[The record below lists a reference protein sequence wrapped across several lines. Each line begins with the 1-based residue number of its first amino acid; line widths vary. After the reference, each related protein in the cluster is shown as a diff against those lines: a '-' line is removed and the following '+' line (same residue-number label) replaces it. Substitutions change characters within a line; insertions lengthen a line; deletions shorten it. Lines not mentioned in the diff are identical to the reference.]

1 MEKNIKQSKL
11 SRYPAPYNIENISTP
26 LKQNKIKNK
35 EIILNRILQDA
46 FNQKKSK
53 AKANLLYEKMSEEQ
67 NSNKINILE
76 KKDKNNEKK
85 KLIINNN
92 LDKIL
97 KKNDLL
103 LTSFYK
109 KKHKNKIDI
118 QNNNTLNYQVLNR
131 NNSNKSSVIPSSD
144 NQVSLINSRN
154 VDTKN
159 NISFFKNSEE
169 NKIRRHKTVYIKKNF
184 SVDRN
189 MTLSKSKYKNI
200 SKDDKNKYHNSNKN
214 LEQKYCMSSSL
225 RKQNQNNKNSTN
237 NINSNVNIF
246 NFGMQYSNAPHYFIR
261 NSKMFTPYFDNYFEY
276 NEPKI
281 NFSGNHEDILE
292 ESAILIQSAFRG
304 CVIRFKINNFLKTYK
319 GIELFHLFFKNKF
332 WNIFKKNIPPSKIHF
347 EFDSKLSISSISGF
361 SALANSHHNKKGSY
375 HDFNQKNLKE
385 SKETFF
391 ILNNNNIKNGNYENK
406 YTNSFENNSNL
417 ENNKNNKLIWNKKM
431 VSKNNSIISN
441 IINQKFFA
449 KNVKKINID
458 KTDPTLDK
466 EKQKLL
472 KALVTKK
479 INKSRLILLKYFLRF
494 YYNGILSNNDNAK
507 KNKENGININAKHLK
522 IKKLKKIIENKTK
535 FHFEILFKYFSRFR
549 FKGILNY
556 IQTNQYLIINGGRLI
571 NIEQDSFFVYSFSK
585 NKNRNLKL
593 FLNKIIKLRKIIYEQ
608 NETKNEIIKKYFHK
622 FRMAGI
628 RHYMQV
634 ELKKKLMIKILILN
648 MDKESLVS
656 KKDNKSERDKQKY
669 KMLNKLILRNN
680 NYNLNCCKNIFDR
693 WNLRT
698 KIFSMI
704 SKDKEKKKKRRIKK
718 RHNKKLA
725 ANINNINN
733 INNNNINI
741 PHITEISN
749 SNKSSNNFSYN
760 SNIKINLEESKNK
773 LKEFN
778 YDVGHPD
785 SIVFIDNMKITDY
798 FKVTKFINKI
808 NGIITKKFYFFKI
821 INKNKKEEEEEKKS
835 INNDVDFFMEDSSE
849 SDN

>member
-11 SRYPAPYNIENISTP
+11 SRYPNPYSIENISTP
-26 LKQNKIKNK
+26 IKQQKIKNK

-46 FNQKKSK
+46 YNQKKSK

-67 NSNKINILE
+67 NSNKIHLNMLE
-76 KKDKNNEKK
+76 KRDKNNEKK
-85 KLIINNN
+85 KLNISNNIE
-92 LDKIL
+92 KIL
-97 KKNDLL
+97 KKNDVL

-118 QNNNTLNYQVLNR
+118 QDNNEQNYQVINR
-131 NNSNKSSVIPSSD
+131 NNSNKSSVIPSND
-144 NQVSLINSRN
+144 NQISLINSRN

-189 MTLSKSKYKNI
+189 MSLNKSKYKDI
-200 SKDDKNKYHNSNKN
+200 SKDEKNKYHNLSKKI
-214 LEQKYCMSSSL
+214 EQKYSSSSTM
-225 RKQNQNNKNSTN
+225 RKPNRNNNKNSTN

-246 NFGMQYSNAPHYFIR
+246 NFGMHYSNAPHFYIR

-281 NFSGNHEDILE
+281 NFNGNNSDIFE

-304 CVIRFKINNFLKTYK
+304 CVIRFKINNFLKEYK
-319 GIELFHLFFKNKF
+319 GMEFLHFFFKNKF
-332 WNIFKKNIPPSKIHF
+332 WNIFKKNILLNKTHF
-347 EFDSKLSISSISGF
+347 ELDSKLSISSISGF
-361 SALANSHHNKKGSY
+361 SAIANSRYNKKDNC

-385 SKETFF
+385 SKEAFF
-391 ILNNNNIKNGNYENK
+391 ILNNNNNVINENSENK
-406 YTNSFENNSNL
+406 FTNSFENNSNI
-417 ENNKNNKLIWNKKM
+417 ENNNSNKLIWNKKM
-431 VSKNNSIISN
+431 VNKNNLIISN
-441 IINQKFFA
+441 IINQKLFA
-449 KNVKKINID
+449 KNVKKIKVD
-458 KTDPTLDK
+458 KADPSLDK
-466 EKQKLL
+466 EKEKYL
-472 KALVTKK
+472 KIIVTKK
-479 INKSRLILLKYFLRF
+479 INKSRLTLLKYFLRF
-494 YYNGILSNNDNAK
+494 YYNGIISNDSNSK
-507 KNKENGININAKHLK
+507 KKQNNGIKNNSKHLK
-522 IKKLKKIIENKTK
+522 LEKLKKIIENKAK

-556 IQTNQYLIINGGRLI
+556 IETHQYLVINGGRLI
-571 NIEQDSFFVYSFSK
+571 NIEQDSFFLYEFSK

-593 FLNKIIKLRKIIYEQ
+593 ILNKKIKLRKIIYEK
-608 NETKNEIIKKYFHK
+608 NKTKNEIIQKYFHK

-628 RHYMQV
+628 RHYMQI
-634 ELKKKLMIKILILN
+634 ELKKKLLIKIMILN
-648 MDKESLVS
+648 INKENVAP
-656 KKDNKSERDKQKY
+656 KIENKSEKDKQKY
-669 KMLNKLILRNN
+669 KMLNKLVLKYS

-704 SKDKEKKKKRRIKK
+704 YKDKEKKKKRRIKK

-733 INNNNINI
+733 NNINNPQI
-741 PHITEISN
+741 AEINN
-749 SNKSSNNFSYN
+749 SNKSNNFSYN
-760 SNIKINLEESKNK
+760 SNIKINLKDSTNK
-773 LKEFN
+773 LNKLN

-808 NGIITKKFYFFKI
+808 NAIITKKFYFFKI
-821 INKNKKEEEEEKKS
+821 INANKKEEEEKKS